1 MHLHIWELLKLCI
14 YDIHYIQHQN
24 LPSVMLCIKSKG
36 DTVAME
42 AEFTCYTSGLFISYS
57 HFLASVSRLSDQ
69 RNFHVL
75 GKDVFKV
82 W

>member
-1 MHLHIWELLKLCI
+1 
-14 YDIHYIQHQN
+14 
-24 LPSVMLCIKSKG
+24 MLCIKSKG

-42 AEFTCYTSGLFISYS
+42 AEFTCYTSGLFISYP
-57 HFLASVSRLSDQ
+57 HFPASVSRLSNQ
-69 RNFHVL
+69 RNFHVF